1 MGAPFVKVV
10 CTLESIALKIFMVK
24 GKSWQDNLAPKTGE
38 CVIYKH

>member
-24 GKSWQDNLAPKTGE
+24 GKSWQDNLAQNP
-38 CVIYKH
+38 VSVLYKH